1 MWRPTISSDVIYHS
15 AICHSAKGSTWKNH
29 KYLKKIGNAY
39 VYAKAA
45 FNAKKKRDKEFKN
58 YDAERIAAG
67 FIGSNKDFKSRKYDG
82 SDGTRPQ
89 ARLGQFNKEMDQAAN
104 NHIRRAGVAR
114 TNYYM
119 YDDAR
124 KSYKKLAKGQLK
136 SLGNEISSDI
146 TNSINK
152 GKKMVGDWLEKKKRK
167 KRAKKTAAAEQ
178 AKGKNRTWNET
189 ARHGKTITEKK
200 IREKRITEKRR

>member
-15 AICHSAKGSTWKNH
+15 AKGSTWKKH

-45 FNAKKKRDKEFKN
+45 YNADRKYKKASERSTDLARMSAHSKRNADAIRRDSNREANIWNEASDRERRKAATQYQNSVMYYNAKD
-58 YDAERIAAG
+58 
-67 FIGSNKDFKSRKYDG
+67 
-82 SDGTRPQ
+82 
-89 ARLGQFNKEMDQAAN
+89 
-104 NHIRRAGVAR
+104 
-114 TNYYM
+114 
-119 YDDAR
+119 
-124 KSYKKLAKGQLK
+124 SYKKLAKGQLK

-146 TNSINK
+146 ANSINK
-152 GKKMVGDWLEKKKRK
+152 GKKMVNNWLEKRKRK
-167 KRAKKTAAAEQ
+167 KRAKKTAAAAQ

-189 ARHGKTITEKK
+189 ARHGKSITEKK